1 MQILE
6 RRPIVVALAGPN
18 GAGKTT
24 FFHSF
29 LASTGLHFVNAD
41 VIAQR
46 LNLDPYRAAQL
57 AAELRQQL
65 ISQRVSFVF
74 ETVFSDPVGDKLAF
88 LKQAE
93 TSGYTVLLIF
103 IGIATPELSDER
115 VAIRVAQGGHDVP
128 EGKIFERYPRVLRNL
143 KKALLEVKNVR
154 IYDNSDLAAP
164 YRLVLTRAEGGSLQ
178 SFEPVPKWLS
188 PLLPSR

>member
-29 LASTGLHFVNAD
+29 LASTGLHLVNAD

-57 AAELRQQL
+57 AAEFRQQL
-65 ISQRVSFVF
+65 IAQRISFVF

-103 IGIATPELSDER
+103 IGIASPELSDER
-115 VAIRVAQGGHDVP
+115 VAIRVLQGGHDVP

-143 KKALLEVKNVR
+143 QKALLELKNVR
-154 IYDNSDLAAP
+154 VYDNSDLAAP